1 LNLKNNINR
10 TLRRTVGYEVVR
22 MRRTGPIL
30 GGSAA
35 DADPADRLLM
45 APVFILSSVRSGST
59 LLRLILDAHSQM
71 HAPHELPLKDLKVNP
86 LTTYLAK
93 ATTALGLQQRDIE
106 DLLWDRLLHY
116 QLLQSGKEILVS
128 KTPNNVFVWRRIAGC
143 WPDARFVFL
152 LRHPAAIVASR
163 LKERPHYTEDEAASS
178 ILRYAEALEEARAE
192 LPGATIRYEDL
203 TADPEGETTKLCEF
217 IGVDWEP
224 EMLEYGR
231 EKDANFKKG
240 LGDWSSRLHSGKIQE
255 PEKMPDPD
263 EIPRSLKKI
272 AKTWGY
278 L

>member
-22 MRRTGPIL
+22 MRRTGPIV
-30 GGSAA
+30 GGEALYA
-35 DADPADRLLM
+35 ADRLLE

-59 LLRLILDAHSQM
+59 LLRMIVDAHSRL
-71 HAPHELPLKDLKVNP
+71 HAPHELPLKDLNVEP
-86 LTTYLAK
+86 MSTYLEKSVA
-93 ATTALGLQQRDIE
+93 ALGLQQRDLD

-116 QLLQSGKEILVS
+116 QLVQSGKDVLVS

-152 LRHPAAIVASR
+152 LRHPAAMIASR
-163 LKERPHYTEDEAASS
+163 MKERAHYTREEATSA
-178 ILRYAEALEEARAE
+178 IQWYADTLEEARAE

-203 TADPEGETTKLCEF
+203 TAAPEAETRRLCEF
-217 IGVDWEP
+217 IGVEWEP

-231 EKDANFKKG
+231 ENEADFKKG
-240 LGDWSSRLHSGKIQE
+240 LGDWSNRLHSGKIQE
-255 PEKMPDPD
+255 PEKIAGADD
-263 EIPRSLKKI
+263 LPRPLKKI
-272 AKTWGY
+272 AKSWGY

>member
-22 MRRTGPIL
+22 MRRTGPIV
-30 GGSAA
+30 GGSVAVA
-35 DADPADRLLM
+35 SDRLLE

-59 LLRLILDAHSQM
+59 LLRLIVDAHSRL
-71 HAPHELPLKDLKVNP
+71 HAPHELPLKDLNANP
-86 LTTYLAK
+86 MSTYLEKSVA
-93 ATTALGLQQRDIE
+93 ALGLQQRDLD

-116 QLLQSGKEILVS
+116 QLVHSGKEILVS

-163 LKERPHYTEDEAASS
+163 LKERSHYTEDEATSS
-178 ILRYAEALEEARAE
+178 ILRYAQALEEARDE
-192 LPGATIRYEDL
+192 LPGLTVRYEDL
-203 TADPEGETTKLCEF
+203 TADPQRETTRLCEF

-224 EMLEYGR
+224 EMLEYAR

-240 LGDWSSRLHSGKIQE
+240 LGDWSTRLHSGKIQE
-255 PEKMPDPD
+255 PEKVPDP
-263 EIPRSLKKI
+263 EQIPKPLRKI